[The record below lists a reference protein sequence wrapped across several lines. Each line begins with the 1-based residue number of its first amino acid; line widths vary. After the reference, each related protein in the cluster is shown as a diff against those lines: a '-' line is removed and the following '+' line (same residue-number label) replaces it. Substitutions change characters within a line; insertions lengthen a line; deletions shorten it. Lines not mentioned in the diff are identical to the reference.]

1 MKLNLK
7 RKVLGLAFL
16 AATLPVL
23 VMLFLT
29 SQFERTVAQQAEEEL
44 NQIADQSVKQT
55 ARDVYAMCDTAHQL
69 LLRKANDD
77 LTIARKL
84 LQELGPAELS
94 NESVGWAARNQRT
107 GDAVSLRAPKL
118 VIGGRWVGQ
127 TPDSSGPVPLV
138 DETHRLV
145 GAWCSILQRV
155 GDQGDLLRVATT
167 VEAQLVG
174 STPEAQSR
182 RRATGVFIPSVDPEG
197 KADPVTSAITEGRS
211 YAGLASVAGR
221 WLVSAY
227 YPIKD
232 RQGKVIGALE
242 VAEKP
247 ESTAGLRNAILKIRV
262 GKTGYVGV
270 VGGKGEHRGRYII
283 SRDGK
288 RDGEDL
294 WMTRDAEGRFFL
306 QEQFARALKQP
317 TGEVTMERY
326 SWQNPGEPAPRAKI
340 ASLVY
345 FAPWDWIISVGAYQ
359 DDYYVT
365 RARIHQIT
373 RALLLKLILAG
384 VALLAGAVGLAAFL
398 SDKATRPL
406 GLTIGVANKIAAG
419 DISQARSQLT
429 SASKEPARAKKARF
443 FDDTDET
450 VELLSAF
457 DTMTGN
463 LDSLIGQVQ
472 RSGIQVTTSATQ
484 ISSSARELEAAVAE
498 QAASTREVSSR
509 SRDISKTAED
519 LSKLMTGVGE
529 QLSSTAATAESRR
542 NDLSKMEAAMRQ
554 LMKATGQITSK
565 LGTINERAN
574 RISSVVTTINKIS
587 DQTNLLSL
595 NAAIEAE
602 KAGEFGKGFAV
613 VAREISRLADQ
624 TAVATQDIEYV
635 VREMQS
641 SVASGVM
648 EMDRFAE
655 QVRKG
660 VGEVAGVGDE
670 LTRIID
676 QVRNLGPE
684 FGTVEQ
690 WMQNQSQ
697 GAEQI
702 SESMV
707 QLSQTAEQTKE
718 SLHEFKQA
726 TEQLNQAVQGLQSE
740 VSRFKIST

>member
-16 AATLPVL
+16 AATLPIL

-29 SQFERTVAQQAEEEL
+29 SQFERTVAQQAEDEL
-44 NQIADQSVKQT
+44 NQVADQSVKQT
-55 ARDVYAMCDTAHQL
+55 ARDVYAMCETTHQL
-69 LLRKANDD
+69 LVRKASDD

-84 LQELGPAELS
+84 LQEAGGVQLS
-94 NESVGWAARNQRT
+94 DESVSWMARNQRT
-107 GDAVSLRAPKL
+107 GEAVTRRLPKL
-118 VIGGRWVGQ
+118 LIGGRWAGQ
-127 TPDSSGPVPLV
+127 SSGLAAAMPVV

-145 GAWCSILQRV
+145 GAWCSVLQRT
-155 GDQGDLLRVATT
+155 GEGELLRVATSIE
-167 VEAQLVG
+167 VQAG
-174 STPEAQSR
+174 
-182 RRATGVFIPSVDPEG
+182 RRAIGTVIPVTDPDG
-197 KADPVTSAITEGRS
+197 KANRVVAAAAEGRPYS
-211 YAGLASVAGR
+211 GLANVAGE

-227 YPIKD
+227 DPVKD
-232 RQGKVIGALE
+232 RQGKVIGMLE
-242 VAEKP
+242 VAQKP
-247 ESTAGLRNAILKIRV
+247 DSMQALKKAILKIRV
-262 GKTGYVGV
+262 GKTGYVCV
-270 VGGKGEHRGRYII
+270 VGGKGERRGRYII
-283 SRDGK
+283 APQGRN
-288 RDGEDL
+288 EDEDI
-294 WMTRDAEGRFFL
+294 WMTRDSQGRFFI
-306 QEQFARALKQP
+306 QEQLTRAWSQP
-317 TGEVTMERY
+317 TGEPTLERY
-326 SWQNPGEPAPRAKI
+326 SWQNRGESAPRAKI
-340 ASLVY
+340 ASLIY
-345 FAPWDWIISVGAYQ
+345 FAPWDWIINVGTYQ

-365 RARIHQIT
+365 RAKIHQIT

-384 VALLAGAVGLAAFL
+384 VALLAGAIGLAAFL
-398 SDKATRPL
+398 SEKATKPL
-406 GLTIGVANKIAAG
+406 GLTIGVANKIASG
-419 DISQARSQLT
+419 DLSQARSQLT
-429 SASKEPARAKKARF
+429 SAASQQPARTKKARF
-443 FDDTDET
+443 FDDADET
-450 VELLSAF
+450 VELLGAF
-457 DTMTGN
+457 DTMTEN
-463 LDSLIGQVQ
+463 LHSLIGQVQ

-484 ISSSARELEAAVAE
+484 IGSSARELEAAVAE
-498 QAASTREVSSR
+498 QAASTREVTSR
-509 SRDISKTAED
+509 SREISKTAED
-519 LSKLMTGVGE
+519 LSKLMTDVSE
-529 QLSSTAATAESRR
+529 QLSATASTAESRR

-702 SESMV
+702 SEAMG
-707 QLSQTAEQTKE
+707 QLSQAAEQTKE

-740 VSRFKIST
+740 VSRFKISA

>member
-16 AATLPVL
+16 AATLPIL

-29 SQFERTVAQQAEEEL
+29 SQFERTVAQQAEDEL

-55 ARDVYAMCDTAHQL
+55 AKDVYAICETTHQL
-69 LLRKANDD
+69 VLRKANDD
-77 LTIARKL
+77 LNVARKL
-84 LQELGPAELS
+84 LREAGRIELS
-94 NESVGWAARNQRT
+94 DETASWTARNQRT
-107 GDAVSLRAPKL
+107 GEPVGLRVPKL
-118 VIGGRWVGQ
+118 LIAGRWLGQ
-127 TPDSSGPVPLV
+127 GPEIGDNTPVV

-145 GAWCSILQRV
+145 GAWCSILQRI
-155 GDQGDLLRVATT
+155 GEGDLLRVGTS
-167 VEAQLVG
+167 VEVQNG
-174 STPEAQSR
+174 
-182 RRATGVFIPSVDPEG
+182 RRATGTFIPAVDPDG
-197 KADPVTSAITEGRS
+197 KANAVVAAAAQGRS
-211 YAGLASVAGR
+211 HSGLANVAGE
-221 WLVSAY
+221 WLVAAY
-227 YPIKD
+227 DPIKD
-232 RQGKVIGALE
+232 RQGKIIGMLE
-242 VAEKP
+242 VVEKP
-247 ESTAGLRNAILKIRV
+247 ESMVALRKAVLQIRV
-262 GKTGYVGV
+262 GKTGYVCI
-270 VGGKGEHRGRYII
+270 VGGKGERRGRYII
-283 SRDGK
+283 PPAGRKED
-288 RDGEDL
+288 EDL
-294 WMTRDAEGRFFL
+294 WLTKDAEGRYFI
-306 QEQFARALKQP
+306 QEQLTRAWKQP
-317 TGEVTMERY
+317 VGEATLERY
-326 SWQNPGEPAPRAKI
+326 SWQNPGEAAPRAKI

-345 FAPWDWIISVGAYQ
+345 FPPWDWIINVGTYQ

-365 RARIHQIT
+365 RTRIHQIT

-384 VALLAGAVGLAAFL
+384 AALLAGAVGLAAFL

-406 GLTIGVANKIAAG
+406 GVTIGVANKIAAG
-419 DISQARSQLT
+419 DLSQARSQLT
-429 SASKEPARAKKARF
+429 AASQQSVRTKQARF

-450 VELLSAF
+450 VELLNAF

-484 ISSSARELEAAVAE
+484 IASSARELEAAVAE
-498 QAASTREVSSR
+498 QAASTREVTAR

-519 LSKLMTGVGE
+519 LSKLMTDVGE
-529 QLSSTAATAESRR
+529 QLAGTASTAESRR

-707 QLSQTAEQTKE
+707 QLSQAAEQTKE

-726 TEQLNQAVQGLQSE
+726 TEQLNQAVQGLQNE
-740 VSRFKIST
+740 VSRFKISA